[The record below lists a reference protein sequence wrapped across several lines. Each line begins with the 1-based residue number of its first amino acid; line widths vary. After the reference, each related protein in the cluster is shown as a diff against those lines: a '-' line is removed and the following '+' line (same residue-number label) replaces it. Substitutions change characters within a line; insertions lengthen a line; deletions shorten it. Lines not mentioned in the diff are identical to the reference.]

1 MSSILKIHAPRD
13 LVETNFWYDVAK
25 NITIADISEL
35 LQHYPS
41 ETVKNEQFYT
51 NFRCFIS
58 DYFQQ
63 YNSLASGLTGNEY
76 EYCRLL
82 CYWIGKHA
90 MALQS
95 KIEEISVPSPRQSV
109 LLGTAKNRLRWMGK
123 MSLLSISKLKEQ
135 KGKMEND
142 NSLAEFAVIMNMLC
156 AANKSK
162 LPDEKIVASI
172 IQKTTSHATKI
183 SQYQKNYTA
192 KKTITAEAKK
202 NVTNT
207 ELSSRST
214 HKIMPEFLKLSA
226 ISTIE
231 FTRLENI
238 SKKTGSYT
246 VFDNVM
252 RLQTMRRDTF
262 ASETTSIPTTV
273 IATSPPPI
281 TTVVPVAQKPAQ
293 PQPPAAHVPLPP
305 QQRGAHVPHPQP
317 PGENVPPPP
326 QPPAAHVR
334 PPPPLPQQG
343 IPKPLVPAAPATNK
357 TEIKKSLAQTGEP
370 KKPTIFEICYS
381 KYGTDSLDTYIW
393 EGETKSCPTSTDSN
407 MEMYARTRTWN
418 VHKRKPMNLKKETSN
433 AQGSKSE
440 DSTAEPET
448 AVPETAAV
456 HGLTSESV
464 LLAKLK
470 QVRNAVK
477 TDSPDAGGKTA
488 SDEWSPAHHTIATE
502 AKPPDIGAAAVVV
515 LTQKNEENNRIV
527 NDLLKQD
534 IGDIPV
540 VEDHTT
546 GPLLAAPGLLVAT
559 PTHAVVTLTH
569 PISDTSS
576 INSTNVGPAVVPL
589 VSGDIVAL
597 THEVAVPEPAAPAA
611 AHLAALSLK
620 VATPPVPALT
630 HKLAVPEPAA
640 DAAAHLAALSL
651 KVATPP
657 VPALTHKLAVPEPTA
672 DAAAHLA
679 ALSLKVATP
688 PVQALTPKSVVPEVA
703 AHPAPL
709 THPNSDK
716 SLIDSTDVGP
726 AVAPVVI
733 HEPNQDDLDR
743 LMNELY

>member
-1 MSSILKIHAPRD
+1 
-13 LVETNFWYDVAK
+13 
-25 NITIADISEL
+25 
-35 LQHYPS
+35 
-41 ETVKNEQFYT
+41 
-51 NFRCFIS
+51 
-58 DYFQQ
+58 
-63 YNSLASGLTGNEY
+63 
-76 EYCRLL
+76 
-82 CYWIGKHA
+82 
-90 MALQS
+90 
-95 KIEEISVPSPRQSV
+95 
-109 LLGTAKNRLRWMGK
+109 
-123 MSLLSISKLKEQ
+123 
-135 KGKMEND
+135 
-142 NSLAEFAVIMNMLC
+142 
-156 AANKSK
+156 
-162 LPDEKIVASI
+162 
-172 IQKTTSHATKI
+172 
-183 SQYQKNYTA
+183 
-192 KKTITAEAKK
+192 
-202 NVTNT
+202 
-207 ELSSRST
+207 
-214 HKIMPEFLKLSA
+214 
-226 ISTIE
+226 
-231 FTRLENI
+231 
-238 SKKTGSYT
+238 
-246 VFDNVM
+246 
-252 RLQTMRRDTF
+252 
-262 ASETTSIPTTV
+262 
-273 IATSPPPI
+273 
-281 TTVVPVAQKPAQ
+281 
-293 PQPPAAHVPLPP
+293 
-305 QQRGAHVPHPQP
+305 
-317 PGENVPPPP
+317 
-326 QPPAAHVR
+326 
-334 PPPPLPQQG
+334 
-343 IPKPLVPAAPATNK
+343 
-357 TEIKKSLAQTGEP
+357 
-370 KKPTIFEICYS
+370 
-381 KYGTDSLDTYIW
+381 
-393 EGETKSCPTSTDSN
+393 
-407 MEMYARTRTWN
+407 
-418 VHKRKPMNLKKETSN
+418 MNLKKETRN

-546 GPLLAAPGLLVAT
+546 GPLLAAPIPEGAAPGLLVAT
-559 PTHAVVTLTH
+559 PTHAVVTLTHPISDTSSINSTNVGPAVVPLVSGDIAAAAAVLPLLAAPIPELAAAAAALPLLAAPIPEGAAPTHAVAVPELAAAAAALPLLAAPIPAAAAAALPLLAAPIPEGAAPTHAVAAPELAAAAATLPLLAAPIPEGAAPTHVVATLTH